1 MLSLLFKKTCYSI
14 YVHGI
19 ERGGIRFTLPFTS
32 VRRPAGFVSSLS
44 IGPRCAESYLPTLN
58 DLKSCSNSKILI
70 SKQVAKFLIFLYIL
84 FLAVFYNDS

>member
-19 ERGGIRFTLPFTS
+19 EHGGIRFTLPFTS

-44 IGPRCAESYLPTLN
+44 VGPRCAGSYLPN
-58 DLKSCSNSKILI
+58 FDDLKLCSSSKIFI
-70 SKQVAKFLIFLYIL
+70 SKEAAKFLIFLC
-84 FLAVFYNDS
+84 VFQ